1 MRRWARS
8 CAATGSRPAC
18 PRRSPSPTARRCA
31 CRLLGE
37 NLVVFRD
44 TKGRLGVLDE
54 YCAHRRA
61 SLRLR
66 AQRGVR
72 AALPLSRLEVRR
84 EGNVVEM
91 ASEPPGSTIPE
102 RVKHKA
108 YPAREAGG
116 FVWCYMGPADEMP
129 EFEPPAFAPTPDARV
144 SATKVRVRC
153 NWAQI
158 LEGQIDSA
166 HSSSLHSSDMVPG
179 AGRRRE
185 GDRSRTGCGPR
196 PTRRRASRSSAP
208 ATASATR
215 RSAARSRTR
224 RRTITS
230 APRSTSRRSR
240 R

>member
-1 MRRWARS
+1 MTPEENDLLCRVEGDAPMGQIMRRHWIAACLSEEVAEPDGAPVRVRCSARTS
-8 CAATGSRPAC
+8 WCSATPRAGSAC
-18 PRRSPSPTARRCA
+18 STNTARIAAPRSLYARNEECGLRC
-31 CRLLGE
+31 LYHGWKFD
-37 NLVVFRD
+37 V
-44 TKGRLGVLDE
+44 
-54 YCAHRRA
+54 
-61 SLRLR
+61 
-66 AQRGVR
+66 
-72 AALPLSRLEVRR
+72 

-91 ASEPPGSTIPE
+91 ASEPAESNIPQ

-166 HSSSLHSSDMVPG
+166 HSLEPAFLRHGAG

-185 GDRSRTGCGPR
+185 GDRRRTGCGPR

-215 RSAARSRTR
+215 RSAARS
-224 RRTITS
+224 
-230 APRSTSRRSR
+230 
-240 R
+240 